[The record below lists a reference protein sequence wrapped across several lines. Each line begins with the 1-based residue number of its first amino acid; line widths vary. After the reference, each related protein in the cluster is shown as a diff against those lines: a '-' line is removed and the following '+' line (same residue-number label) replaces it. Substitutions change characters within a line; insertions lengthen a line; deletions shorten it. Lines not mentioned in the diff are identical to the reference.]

1 MKRTFSKSATS
12 HIDPGSVGWFQSA
25 TMSST
30 SVLCLFID
38 SEKKPISTAFDV
50 DVGKQVSN
58 LKHNALKENPQEG
71 VGPGGL
77 RVWRCKDRNIVFN
90 DSDLTELE
98 DQITDIFES
107 QQVESLRAGQAAADL
122 QFSGECIL
130 LEILGMLYAIALYM
144 ILKQLTLHRPT
155 KEAQV

>member
-1 MKRTFSKSATS
+1 
-12 HIDPGSVGWFQSA
+12 
-25 TMSST
+25 MSST
-30 SVLCLFID
+30 SVFCLFID
-38 SEKKPISTAFDV
+38 STKNPISMAFSV
-50 DVGKQVSN
+50 DVGDFVGD
-58 LKHNALKENPQEG
+58 LKCNALKEHPQEG
-71 VGPGGL
+71 VGPSGL
-77 RVWRCKDRNIVFN
+77 RVWRCKDWNIVFN

-98 DQITDIFES
+98 DQITEIFES

-130 LEILGMLYAIALYM
+130 LEILGMLYAIVLYM